1 MPKYCIVANHAYFH
15 TYENEWA
22 DSTTPSY
29 VGDLFLGEV
38 EANSPEEAIESVVR
52 GNDYFYADYLTAYKV
67 SKATKGK
74 TPVYFGHIAQDGVI
88 MLRHKDLSG
97 RSENHP
103 YALIRDATEFIQAG
117 SIPDPKIVIDLKDA
131 EITVEELRRMLD
143 PKDVDYPED
152 LPSYWWKKYIS
163 DVINPP
169 NRKLAAEIARWKL
182 LQI

>member
-1 MPKYCIVANHAYFH
+1 MSKYCVVANHAYFH

-38 EANSPEEAIESVVR
+38 EANSPEEAIASVVR

-67 SKATKGK
+67 SKATKGQ
-74 TPVYFGHIAQDGVI
+74 TPVYFGHIARDGTI

-143 PKDVDYPED
+143 PKDGDYPEE
-152 LPSYWWKKYIS
+152 LPSYWGKKDSS

-169 NRKLAAEIARWKL
+169 NKKLAAEIARWKL

>member
-38 EANSPEEAIESVVR
+38 EANSPEEAIASVVC

-88 MLRHKDLSG
+88 MLRHKDLSS
-97 RSENHP
+97 RSGNHP

-117 SIPDPKIVIDLKDA
+117 SIPDPKKTRRIESLPRKSRAGSFCRYKKFMSSYTFKYERQITQPERSGGLLKHIA
-131 EITVEELRRMLD
+131 EVARTSKTR
-143 PKDVDYPED
+143 PED
-152 LPSYWWKKYIS
+152 
-163 DVINPP
+163 
-169 NRKLAAEIARWKL
+169 
-182 LQI
+182 